1 MRGNFRLQKMARIPL
16 FKNAARI
23 RTLAGLWQ
31 HRGSLMR
38 MFSDMFNGRYTATL
52 MTKLALIAG
61 IAYMLFP
68 FDFIPDFIP
77 FLGWS
82 DDAAVLYFVV
92 RRLIGE
98 VNRYESM
105 RKPKPNELTLLK

>member
-1 MRGNFRLQKMARIPL
+1 MAKIPL
-16 FKNAARI
+16 FKSAARI

-31 HRGSLMR
+31 HRGSLLR
-38 MFSDMFNGRYTATL
+38 MFSDMFAGRYSATL
-52 MTKLALIAG
+52 MTRIALIAG

-82 DDAAVLYFVV
+82 DDAAVLYFMV

-98 VNRYESM
+98 VNRYEAS
-105 RKPKPNELTLLK
+105 RSAKPTDITLMKQPYDA